1 MRRKSPS
8 EDYTSAT
15 GQKQADQTFELRET
29 AKTVTARRDSGSEA
43 ILTKDLDDPPSGIW
57 KTVKVGVD
65 SQKSGASEE
74 NLDGER
80 RNDW

>member
-15 GQKQADQTFELRET
+15 GQKQADQTFELRGT
-29 AKTVTARRDSGSEA
+29 VKTPAARRDSGSEA
-43 ILTKDLDDPPSGIW
+43 ILVKLDDPPSGIW
-57 KTVKVGVD
+57 KTVKVDVD
-65 SQKSGASEE
+65 SQKSEASEE
-74 NLDGER
+74 NLEGER